1 MSLTNLID
9 NSKYNIHYLINHK
22 IINKIIELCL
32 KDLAS
37 PFLSLNLIEF
47 LNSLLQESDDDI
59 KFILYK
65 LNIIN
70 AYIKFLSNNYNDEIT
85 LIILNG
91 VCYFLEND
99 SENKTFKREFMNLN
113 GVEYLEKI
121 MNNLYIKKSSDKACF
136 ILDKFFID
144 K

>member
-1 MSLTNLID
+1 
-9 NSKYNIHYLINHK
+9 
-22 IINKIIELCL
+22 L

-70 AYIKFLSNNYNDEIT
+70 AYVKFLSNNYNDEIT